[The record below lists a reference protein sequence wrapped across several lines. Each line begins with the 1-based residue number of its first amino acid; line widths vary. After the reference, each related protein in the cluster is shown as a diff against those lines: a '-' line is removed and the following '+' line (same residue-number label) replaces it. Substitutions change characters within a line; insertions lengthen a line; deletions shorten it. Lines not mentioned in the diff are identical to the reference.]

1 MSGIPLTRCQFVIP
15 FAEFH
20 TEIGA
25 STAPLLAKFQL
36 PTSLHEKMDHYV
48 PILWAVNF
56 AEAAQ
61 RSQGILDFGFLIC
74 RRLQSHHLSETMRR
88 AISHSP
94 TLFAALQQVCKLS
107 PFENTILNTWVERDD
122 DHIRICTRLTGT
134 AGLPHLEHSQ
144 WLQNIFLIYIIQ
156 QFAGPDWTPATI
168 AFEARYTPSLETQ
181 SFWPNTHFL
190 SGQSA
195 SWIDVPISL
204 LSLPNPVSIT
214 LPGLSGD
221 EAGPSSNDIVGSLKL
236 MLPAYL
242 DEGPPTVTQIAKI
255 TGISVRSFQRRLS
268 NAGFSYSDLL
278 DVVRFE
284 NATKL
289 LRDTNAKI
297 IDVAFRSGYTD
308 PAHFTRAFRRLSGT
322 TPREYR
328 DSYKPS

>member
-15 FAEFH
+15 FAELH

-25 STAPLLAKFQL
+25 STAPLLARFRL
-36 PTSLHEKMDHYV
+36 PTYLEEKADHYI
-48 PILWAVNF
+48 PILRAINF

-61 RSQGILDFGFLIC
+61 RSQGILDFGFLVS
-74 RRLQSHHLSETMRR
+74 RRLQFHHLSETMQR

-94 TLFAALQQVCKLS
+94 TLLAALQQVCKLS
-107 PFENTILNTWVERDD
+107 PLEDTNLSTWVEHDE
-122 DHIRICTRLTGT
+122 DHVRICTRLTGT

-144 WLQNIFLIYIIQ
+144 WLQNIFLIYIVR
-156 QFAGPDWTPATI
+156 QFAGPDWTPAKI

-181 SFWPNTHFL
+181 SFWPNTRFL
-190 SGQSA
+190 SGQRA
-195 SWIDVPISL
+195 SWIDVPCSL
-204 LSLPNPVSIT
+204 LGLSNPVSIT

-221 EAGPSSNDIVGSLKL
+221 EARPFSNDIVGSLKL

-242 DEGPPTVTQIAKI
+242 DEGPPTVTQIAEM
-255 TGISVRSFQRRLS
+255 TGLSVRSFQRRLS
-268 NAGFSYSDLL
+268 NAGFSYSELL

-289 LRDTNAKI
+289 LRNTGAKI
-297 IDVAFRSGYTD
+297 IDVAYCSGYTD

-328 DSYKPS
+328 DSYKLS